1 MGSNGNH
8 VDNGNHK
15 NGRYPQYYN
24 LKSGATKRGN
34 VITVLDV
41 GSAKTVAL
49 ICEATDA
56 GLKYRGHGMAESR
69 GSRKG
74 IIVELDK
81 AVQSIHK
88 AVEEAEKV
96 GGCQVG
102 NAVISVA
109 GSHIKGVTSH
119 GGVTLGQRPRDVTRE
134 DIRTA
139 VEKARSVT
147 LPEDREVLHLLPQE
161 FILDDQAGVRDPAG
175 MMGRRLEVNLHMVTA
190 SSSATQNVVTAANR
204 AGLQVDN
211 IVYEALVSAD
221 SILRADEKELGVC
234 LADIGAGSTDLIV
247 YCDGMVAHSGV
258 VPVGGDHFTNDVAV
272 GLRTPLAAAEKIKRS
287 FGHTIVT
294 KVPEG
299 NEIEVPAVGDRPSR
313 LMPQRFLAEI
323 LEPRAAELCELL
335 RDHLRQAGAL
345 ELLNAGLVLTGG
357 GSRLSGL
364 AGLCEDIVKRPVR
377 LASPVPIAKM
387 PAQLAEPE
395 FATLVGLAMYT
406 HRTTAAKVTEM
417 QGFGYR
423 LRSLFAK
430 LGA

>member
-1 MGSNGNH
+1 MGTNGKHPSNM
-8 VDNGNHK
+8 
-15 NGRYPQYYN
+15 
-24 LKSGATKRGN
+24 
-34 VITVLDV
+34 ITVLDV

-56 GLKYRGHGMAESR
+56 GLKYRGHGTTESR

-88 AVEEAEKV
+88 AVEEAEKLA
-96 GGCQVG
+96 GCQVG

-109 GSHIKGVTSH
+109 GSHIKGVTSR

-147 LPEDREVLHLLPQE
+147 LPDDREVLHLLPQE
-161 FILDDQAGVRDPAG
+161 FILDEQAGVRDPAG

-190 SSSATQNVVTAANR
+190 SASATQNVVTAANK
-204 AGLQVDN
+204 AGLHVDN
-211 IVYEALVSAD
+211 MVYEALMSAD
-221 SILRADEKELGVC
+221 STLRADEKELGVC
-234 LADIGAGSTDLIV
+234 FADIGAGSTDMIV
-247 YCDGMVAHSGV
+247 YSDGMVAHTGV

-272 GLRTPLAAAEKIKRS
+272 GLRTPLVSAEKIKKQ
-287 FGHTIVT
+287 FGHTISSQVA
-294 KVPEG
+294 EG

-323 LEPRAAELCELL
+323 LEPRAQELCELM
-335 RDHLRQAGAL
+335 RDHLKQAGVM
-345 ELLNAGLVLTGG
+345 ELCPAGVVLTGG
-357 GSRLSGL
+357 GSRMTGL
-364 AGLCEDIVKRPVR
+364 AEVCQKTLDRPIR
-377 LASPVPIAKM
+377 LAVPEPPIADM
-387 PAQLAEPE
+387 PASLSEPE
-395 FATLVGLAMYT
+395 FATAVGLAMYA
-406 HRTTAAKVTEM
+406 HRTTMAKMNPE
-417 QGFGYR
+417 QGFGHK
-423 LRSLFAK
+423 LRALLAK